1 MECNETTSRII
12 YRLSIII
19 ASTNIGCI
27 NMIKQ
32 TIIGF
37 IVTSELDGK
46 YWTEKYT
53 TDNLFEAKVYR
64 TRP

>member
-1 MECNETTSRII
+1 
-12 YRLSIII
+12 
-19 ASTNIGCI
+19 
-27 NMIKQ
+27 MIKQ

-64 TRP
+64 TRPELMDWSRIMQVRVTIEELPYELG